1 MVVQVPKPCQ
11 ALNWI
16 RPLYPVMEMCIS
28 NVFFVSKTQQFPAEG
43 RTPGERCRYLEEL
56 ATLG

>member
-1 MVVQVPKPCQ
+1 MVVPEPKPCQ
-11 ALNWI
+11 ALYWI

-28 NVFFVSKTQQFPAEG
+28 DVFQTQQFPAEDP
-43 RTPGERCRYLEEL
+43 TPGACVAGILEEL